1 MFNKIYKFL
10 KLNVMSPSL
19 KQKCRIFLAKDLRQ
33 YKLEYR
39 ELMSHMVGNNWIL
52 GNKSIDIEH
61 LVLKKFIKIIISLLI
76 LLFSIYLITLC

>member
-10 KLNVMSPSL
+10 KLNVMSPSR

-33 YKLEYR
+33 YRLEYR
-39 ELMSHMVGNNWIL
+39 ELMSHMIGNNWVL

-61 LVLKKFIKIIISLLI
+61 LTLKKFLRVIVLFLLFSLLI
-76 LLFSIYLITLC
+76 YLII